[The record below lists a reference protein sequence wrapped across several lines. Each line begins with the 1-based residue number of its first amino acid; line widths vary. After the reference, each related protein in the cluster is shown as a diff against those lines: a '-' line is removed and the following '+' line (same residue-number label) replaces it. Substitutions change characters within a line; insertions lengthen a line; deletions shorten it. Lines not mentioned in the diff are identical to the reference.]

1 MSKKLSV
8 IKNENYR
15 KKTSKSKKVIYEQD
29 YKKNRELKPNKEIKW
44 NFKVNDLVNVYDRET
59 IGIII
64 SNKTYITWSVK
75 SNEYFVLINSAVHKV
90 SGSQIKII
98 S

>member
-1 MSKKLSV
+1 MSKKISV
-8 IKNENYR
+8 IKNENYI
-15 KKTSKSKKVIYEQD
+15 KKTYKSKKVIYEPD
-29 YKKNRELKPNKEIKW
+29 YKKNREAKPSKEIKW
-44 NFKVNDLVNVYDRET
+44 NFKVNDLVNVYNRET

-64 SNKTYITWSVK
+64 SNKAYITWRVK
-75 SNEYFVLINSAVHKV
+75 SNEYFVLINSSVHKV